1 MKLDVHYGDLAGRRA
16 LVTGASSGI
25 GLAIAAAF
33 LEQGMRVTVHYR
45 SNRTAAVDLCARFP
59 GMAFPVDADL
69 GTEEGCVRAVRRS
82 VEALGGLEQLVHSA
96 GIWNDGPIATISR
109 ANVEEIFR
117 VNTFSALYLVREAL
131 PHLGRDPGRRGNVI
145 LIGSTAGQRGEAGHA
160 HYAGTKGAIQSIAMS
175 LAVELAPGIRV
186 NLISP
191 GWVRTPMTEE
201 DLRAI
206 GDDIAACLPNRR
218 VGEAEDCAHAAL
230 YLASDASAHLIGQD
244 LSVSGGALHVLPRGQ
259 FRPKG

>member
-1 MKLDVHYGDLAGRRA
+1 MKLEVHYSDLAQRRA

-25 GLAIAAAF
+25 GLAIAEAF
-33 LEQGMRVTVHYR
+33 LEQGMRVAVHYR
-45 SNRTAAVDLCARFP
+45 SSRAAAAELCARFP
-59 GMAFPVDADL
+59 GMAVPVDADL
-69 GTEEGCVRAVRRS
+69 GTEEGCAHAVRLA

-96 GIWNDGPIATISR
+96 GIWNEGPIATISS
-109 ANVEEIFR
+109 AHVEEIFR

-131 PHLGRDPGRRGNVI
+131 PHLRSDPGRRGNVI

-160 HYAGTKGAIQSIAMS
+160 HYAGTKGAIHSIAMS
-175 LAVELAPGIRV
+175 LAVELAPSIRV

-218 VGEAEDCAHAAL
+218 IGEVEDCAHAAL
-230 YLASDASAHLIGQD
+230 YLASEASAHLIGQD
-244 LSVSGGALHVLPRGQ
+244 VCVSGGALHVLPRGQ
-259 FRPKG
+259 FRPKS

>member
-1 MKLDVHYGDLAGRRA
+1 
-16 LVTGASSGI
+16 
-25 GLAIAAAF
+25 
-33 LEQGMRVTVHYR
+33 
-45 SNRTAAVDLCARFP
+45 
-59 GMAFPVDADL
+59 
-69 GTEEGCVRAVRRS
+69 
-82 VEALGGLEQLVHSA
+82 
-96 GIWNDGPIATISR
+96 
-109 ANVEEIFR
+109 

-206 GDDIAACLPNRR
+206 GGDIAACLPNRR
-218 VGEAEDCAHAAL
+218 VGEAEDCAQAAL
-230 YLASDASAHLIGQD
+230 YLASEASAHLIGQD

-259 FRPKG
+259 FRPKR